1 MRSALRGSCSCST
14 IAAFR
19 HEAARLV
26 SAILAACPA
35 VHVLATSR
43 EPLRV
48 QGERLYPVASLTV
61 PPEGVA
67 DAASVAPFDS
77 VVLFVARADA
87 ADRRFALTDVN
98 APTVAEIC
106 RRLDGIPLAI
116 ELAAAPVNL
125 LSVDDIN
132 RLLDR
137 RFELLRVSRA
147 PNERHKTM
155 RAAIRWSYDMLAP
168 NESRVFNRLGI
179 FAEGCTLTAAVAVC
193 SDTSPDANDANAAGE
208 ADVVGALRALVK
220 KSLVVADVA
229 SVRPRYRMLESMRA
243 YAVERLKEDDEY
255 AGVAR
260 RHAAWLG
267 GLADRAGRSY
277 WSEHLIDWLDDVEPE
292 LENARVALRSS
303 LTENG
308 DATVGARIA
317 AGLGGMWS
325 YTGLTH
331 EGERWLEAA
340 LGRLDERRE
349 PPRAGAWLELAALGP
364 KGVKTERA
372 ERALALLET
381 LDDPLQVG
389 FARCNRV
396 WGLLHANLHA
406 EANVASV
413 TAMSELERAGLA
425 RSYLYAFALLTRAGV
440 VEVVGRPDD
449 ARRLCR
455 EAIDLNAAL
464 GDALRVA
471 IIRLRLA
478 RLEFE
483 AGNSQEALDL
493 SLAAAP
499 SFRRVLDS
507 HSYGEART
515 DMATYRLAL
524 GDIEGARADALAGLH
539 IARRAGIEP
548 VLAIALQA
556 VAAAFAFS
564 GLAAEAC
571 RLHGYSAPLV
581 EAHTQFLRSPER
593 RMQDLLVGALQ
604 HQLGGDAIEALMR
617 EGTALSG
624 TQAIALAMN
633 PGLL

>member
-1 MRSALRGSCSCST
+1 
-14 IAAFR
+14 
-19 HEAARLV
+19 
-26 SAILAACPA
+26 
-35 VHVLATSR
+35 
-43 EPLRV
+43 
-48 QGERLYPVASLTV
+48 
-61 PPEGVA
+61 
-67 DAASVAPFDS
+67 
-77 VVLFVARADA
+77 
-87 ADRRFALTDVN
+87 
-98 APTVAEIC
+98 
-106 RRLDGIPLAI
+106 
-116 ELAAAPVNL
+116 
-125 LSVDDIN
+125 
-132 RLLDR
+132 
-137 RFELLRVSRA
+137 
-147 PNERHKTM
+147 
-155 RAAIRWSYDMLAP
+155 MLAP
-168 NESRVFNRLGI
+168 NESRVFNCLGI
-179 FAEGCTLTAAVAVC
+179 FAGGCTLTAAVAVC

-208 ADVVGALRALVK
+208 ADVVGALRALVE

-243 YAVERLKEDDEY
+243 HAVERLKEDDEY

-260 RHAAWLG
+260 RHATWLG
-267 GLADRAGRSY
+267 GLADRAWRSY
-277 WSEHLIDWLDDVEPE
+277 WSEHLIDWLDEVEPE
-292 LENARVALRSS
+292 LENARVALRFS
-303 LTENG
+303 LTQDG

-349 PPRAGAWLELAALGP
+349 PATCAGAWLELAALGP
-364 KGVKTERA
+364 NGVKKERA
-372 ERALALLET
+372 ERALALLDS

-389 FARCNRV
+389 FGRCNRV

-406 EANVASV
+406 EADVASV
-413 TAMSELERAGLA
+413 TAISELERAGLA

-440 VEVVGRPDD
+440 VEVAGRPDD
-449 ARRLCR
+449 ARRPCR

-571 RLHGYSAPLV
+571 RLHGYSAPLL
-581 EAHTQFLRSPER
+581 EAHSQFLRSPER
-593 RMQDLLVGALQ
+593 RMQDVLVGALR

-617 EGTALSG
+617 EGMALSG

-633 PGLL
+633 PGIL